1 MLSKTGF
8 GRNPLRKMSSLPAS
22 FAYSGS
28 CPGGL
33 DKLGNSKLDL
43 SNDGIQKYMTFQMIA
58 IKQQQHTLF
67 ISYFTIYF

>member
-33 DKLGNSKLDL
+33 DKLGTSKSEQWWNSGKHDF
-43 SNDGIQKYMTFQMIA
+43 SDDNTG
-58 IKQQQHTLF
+58 QQN
-67 ISYFTIYF
+67 